1 MRCALSVTGL
11 VKAYGQNQVLKG
23 VSFELRYG
31 EVLALLG
38 MNGAGKTTTME
49 CIEGLRR
56 VDGGTIEVDGR
67 LGVQLQS
74 SSIVSE
80 CTVDEAVRLFC
91 VWNHAPAEPIL
102 SLFGLEALRKKRYVS
117 LSVGQKRKL
126 HLALALV
133 GDPDI
138 VILDEPTAGLDVES
152 RMRLHDEIRML
163 KEAGKA
169 VLLSSHDMA
178 EVESLCDRLAVLRGG
193 RIAFA
198 GTPHEFKKHVGTQV
212 LITFKLTRALPAT
225 KFSTCTLVEA
235 DGERC
240 VVRTP
245 NVARALEEI
254 MAVGGRQGIEVLEVN
269 TEQVSLEQR
278 FLEVSKEG
286 GKS

>member
-1 MRCALSVTGL
+1 MKRAISVAGL
-11 VKAYGQNQVLKG
+11 EKAYGQNRVLKG
-23 VSFELRYG
+23 LSFELCYG

-38 MNGAGKTTTME
+38 MNGAGKTTAME

-56 VDGGTIEVDGR
+56 PDGGSIEIDGT

-80 CTVDEAVRLFC
+80 CTVGEAITLFC
-91 VWNHAPAEPIL
+91 LWNHAPKEPVF
-102 SLFGLEALRKKRYVS
+102 SLFGLEALCAKRYGS
-117 LSVGQKRKL
+117 LSMGQKRKL

-138 VILDEPTAGLDVES
+138 VVLDEPTAGLDVES
-152 RMRLHDEIRML
+152 RIQLHEEIRAL
-163 KEAGKA
+163 RQAGKA

-193 RIAFA
+193 RIVFE
-198 GTPHEFKKHVGTQV
+198 GSPNEFRKHVGTQA

-225 KFSTCTLVEA
+225 RFSTCTLVEA
-235 DGERC
+235 DGARC

-245 NVARALEEI
+245 NVGRALEEVV
-254 MAVGGRQGIEVLEVN
+254 AVGGRQGIEVLEVN
-269 TEQVSLEQR
+269 TQQVSLEQR
-278 FLEVSKEG
+278 FLEVSREG
-286 GKS
+286 GQS